1 MIDYTIVHQPE
12 ILLMGIECR
21 TSNAPDAGPQDI
33 PKHWAKFYGDNILD
47 QIPNKSSDEVIALYC
62 DYESD
67 YTGPYSFVI
76 GCPVTSVDDLPE
88 GMIVKIIPTASYA
101 VFYAIGEYPKSL
113 IDTWG
118 AIWHTPLDR
127 TYTGD
132 FEIYGNKFVAGSPQE
147 VEVYIAIEDR
157 AEK

>member
-88 GMIVKIIPTASYA
+88 GMIIKTIPAASYA

-132 FEIYGNKFVAGSPQE
+132 FEIYGNKFVSGSPQE